1 MTQQDKD
8 NLFQELK
15 NTSSDNL
22 SKGVASVDR
31 LDEKD
36 YDDAQRAGKHHLNQN
51 WNKIKSSLHWV
62 LFWSG
67 AALIIAAIIII
78 IILLYVYISDVI
90 QTPSTTKELLNNLWN
105 TILIVGATLFIEQ
118 VIQKK

>member
-1 MTQQDKD
+1 MTQQDELLQK
-8 NLFQELK
+8 LK
-15 NTSSDNL
+15 NTPSDNL

-36 YDDAQRAGKHHLNQN
+36 YDDAQRASKHHLNQN
-51 WNKIKSSLHWV
+51 WNKIISALHWV

-67 AALIIAAIIII
+67 VALTLSAVIII

-90 QTPSTTKELLNNLWN
+90 KTPSATKELLSILWN
-105 TILIVGATLFIEQ
+105 TVLIVGATLFIEQ
-118 VIQKK
+118 LTHKK